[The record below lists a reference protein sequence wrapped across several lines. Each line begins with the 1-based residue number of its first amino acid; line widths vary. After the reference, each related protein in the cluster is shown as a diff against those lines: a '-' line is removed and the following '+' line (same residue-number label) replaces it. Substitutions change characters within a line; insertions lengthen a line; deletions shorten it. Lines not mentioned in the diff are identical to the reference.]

1 PQARWCALPRGHVD
15 TARFRAGLKLL
26 AAHAAITPEDARL
39 YADLQQEKSERK
51 RAEQALR
58 QSEQRFR
65 DYAETA
71 FGCLWETGP
80 DHRFT
85 YVSEQLSAFGIDPA
99 RLIGKRRFD

>member
-1 PQARWCALPRGHVD
+1 MLTLDLPPQARWCTLARGHID

-26 AAHAAITPEDARL
+26 AAHAAIAPENARL

-51 RAEQALR
+51 RAEQALG

-71 FGCLWETGP
+71 FDCLWQTGP

-85 YVSEQLSAFGIDPA
+85 MYRNS
-99 RLIGKRRFD
+99 